1 MAKMNK
7 ISSFKSFSEL
17 REAEM
22 ADQLQQENKAKR
34 IELTA
39 KIGKILDEME
49 ITSFENLEE
58 EVRSELIEKTFG
70 LVQEGDKTKVSKK
83 EIKFHLDAFQKGDI
97 EGGDLAQAISAI
109 IFGEVKGP
117 GMESKDSEQVSE
129 ATVVMDA
136 INPDDKDFLKFLK
149 KNKVKVIDTV
159 KSGPSGHPEITMQG
173 KRKDLET
180 VLADS
185 ELGWDDPGL
194 AEFIEESVNISEA
207 VIVTGRRDAKK
218 VLTAYTKFFQKY
230 PAFADRRFAGLHL
243 GAIKTLMVSA
253 LTDANFHREA
263 AACGKAI
270 KGARLQPVYIKPIEL
285 NKTEIKVPI
294 GKVSSILDDN
304 ASLISGAASFSGL
317 GIAEGTALYLDSL
330 KYVKEAEA
338 VIACFNSTFES
349 EVTDVTEGNAFLGAR
364 AKAIEEDAEEFEF
377 EGKTY
382 PVIKESEVTEAK
394 KFYNTKEIIKIS
406 KLAGDFVLDAK
417 DEIEEL
423 AVSFGNKVPSSEL
436 EKVLTNY
443 DLDLEDV
450 HESAVT
456 EAKFVKD
463 FDKKVLKAKTKEEV
477 LKLYSNAKFFIGSS
491 NHFFGELD
499 KNLFFKAYY
508 TKGQKEFEI
517 KSIYSEK
524 GSNYVHLYNESA
536 KTVEAPEVNEAE
548 VKSDEEF
555 KEYATTVL
563 QKAFGE
569 DYDEA
574 KANEVIDGI
583 LSKCGDDYGACVGTL
598 TSSLGESVV
607 TEKTYNKKSLMKAM
621 KADDGMIQ
629 LGNGEEYIIYAY
641 GNGNDDNDDMWQDDV
656 IFALDQDGEEHEIEY
671 SDIVSYNE
679 ANADGTISDDED
691 EKREE
696 LLNRVKEQMEEL
708 LASAEFDAK
717 EIGGSFRSPG
727 IMFDIRKQLDK
738 QVKKF
743 K

>member
-17 REAEM
+17 RETEI
-22 ADQLQQENKAKR
+22 ADKLQQENKAKR
-34 IELTA
+34 LELTTR
-39 KIGKILDEME
+39 IGKILDEME

-58 EVRSELIEKTFG
+58 EVRDQLIEKSFG
-70 LVQEGDKTKVSKK
+70 LIKEGDKTKVSKK
-83 EIKFHLDAFQKGDI
+83 EIKFHLDAFKKGDI
-97 EGGDLAQAISAI
+97 EGEDLAQAISDI

-117 GMESKDSEQVSE
+117 GMESKDPEQVSE

-136 INPDDKDFLKFLK
+136 INPGDKDFLKFLK
-149 KNKVKVIDTV
+149 KNKVKIIDTV

-173 KRKDLET
+173 KRKDLEA

-230 PAFADRRFAGLHL
+230 PALADRRFTGLHL
-243 GAIKTLMVSA
+243 GAIKSLMVSA
-253 LTDANFHREA
+253 LTDANFHRES

-270 KGARLQPVYIKPIEL
+270 KGAKLQPVFIKPMEL
-285 NKTEIKVPI
+285 NKTEIKVPV
-294 GKVSSILDDN
+294 GKVASILDDN

-377 EGKTY
+377 NGKKY
-382 PVIKESEVTEAK
+382 PVIKESEEVTESDEPKCNNK
-394 KFYNTKEIIKIS
+394 KGHLYKQIDKDGTVECVHCGLRNSLSESVIKE
-406 KLAGDFVLDAK
+406 A
-417 DEIEEL
+417 EE
-423 AVSFGNKVPSSEL
+423 AE
-436 EKVLTNY
+436 EA
-443 DLDLEDV
+443 E
-450 HESAVT
+450 EVT

-463 FDKKVLKAKTKEEV
+463 FDKDVLDAETKADITT
-477 LKLYSNAKFFIGSS
+477 YYPSAKFFIGKST
-491 NHFFGELD
+491 HFFGELD

-508 TKGQKEFEI
+508 KDYVKKAGGKIDGDFKI
-517 KSIYSEK
+517 VMIYSEK
-524 GSNYVHLYNESA
+524 GSNFVPLFTREVTESVVTEA
-536 KTVEAPEVNEAE
+536 KIN
-548 VKSDEEF
+548 SDEEF

-583 LSKCGDDYGACVGTL
+583 LAKVDGDYGAAVGML

-607 TEKTYNKKSLMKAM
+607 TEKYNKKKLLKAI
-621 KADDGMIQ
+621 KNKDDMFIQ
-629 LGNGEEYIIYAY
+629 LADGTELLVYNPDS
-641 GNGNDDNDDMWQDDV
+641 NNDDNAEMWHDDV
-656 IFALDQDGEEHEIEY
+656 VFALDQDGEEHEVKY
-671 SDIVSYNE
+671 SDIAGIGESAVTE

-708 LASAEFDAK
+708 LASAELDAK
-717 EIGGSFRSPG
+717 DIGGPFRSPG

>member
-7 ISSFKSFSEL
+7 ISSFKTFSEL
-17 REAEM
+17 REAES
-22 ADQLQQENKAKR
+22 ADKLHQENKAKR
-34 IELTA
+34 LELTS
-39 KIGKILDEME
+39 KIGKVLDEME

-58 EVRSELIEKTFG
+58 EVRDKLIEKAFG
-70 LVQEGDKTKVSKK
+70 LVQEGDKAKVSKK
-83 EIKFHLDAFQKGDI
+83 EVKMHLDMFKSGDI
-97 EGGDLAQAISAI
+97 DGDDLAQAISAI

-117 GMESKDSEQVSE
+117 GMESKDAEQISE

-180 VLADS
+180 VLSDS

-230 PAFADRRFAGLHL
+230 PVFADRRFAGLHL
-243 GAIKTLMVSA
+243 GAIKSLMVSA
-253 LTDANFHREA
+253 LTDANFHRES

-285 NKTEIKVPI
+285 NKTEIKVPV

-304 ASLISGAASFSGL
+304 ASLISGAAGFSGL

-377 EGKTY
+377 NGKKY
-382 PVIKESEVTEAK
+382 PVIKESD
-394 KFYNTKEIIKIS
+394 KE
-406 KLAGDFVLDAK
+406 
-417 DEIEEL
+417 
-423 AVSFGNKVPSSEL
+423 
-436 EKVLTNY
+436 
-443 DLDLEDV
+443 
-450 HESAVT
+450 
-456 EAKFVKD
+456 
-463 FDKKVLKAKTKEEV
+463 
-477 LKLYSNAKFFIGSS
+477 
-491 NHFFGELD
+491 
-499 KNLFFKAYY
+499 
-508 TKGQKEFEI
+508 
-517 KSIYSEK
+517 SI
-524 GSNYVHLYNESA
+524 
-536 KTVEAPEVNEAE
+536 TEAE

-598 TSSLGESVV
+598 TSSLGESVITEARFVKDFNKDVLDAKTKDEVLKLYPKAEFFIGKSDHFFGELDANLFFKAYYTEGQKEFKIKSIYSEKGSNYIHLYNESVV

-629 LGNGEEYIIYAY
+629 LGNGQEYIIYAY
-641 GNGNDDNDDMWQDDV
+641 GNGNDDNDDMWKDKT
-656 IFALDQDGEEHEIEY
+656 IFALDQDGEEHEINY

-691 EKREE
+691 EKRAE
-696 LLNRVKEQMEEL
+696 LINRVKEEMEEL
-708 LASAEFDAK
+708 LASAEFDAE
-717 EIGGSFRSPG
+717 EIGGPFRSPG
-727 IMFDIRKQLDK
+727 IMADIRKLLDK
-738 QVKKF
+738 KVKKF
-743 K
+743 R

>member
-7 ISSFKSFSEL
+7 ISSFKTFSEL
-17 REAEM
+17 REAES
-22 ADQLQQENKAKR
+22 ADKLQQENKAKR
-34 IELTA
+34 LELTS
-39 KIGKILDEME
+39 KIGKVLDEME

-58 EVRSELIEKTFG
+58 EVRDKLIEKAFG
-70 LVQEGDKTKVSKK
+70 LVQEGDKAKVSKK
-83 EIKFHLDAFQKGDI
+83 EVKMHLDMFKSGDI
-97 EGGDLAQAISAI
+97 DGDDLAQAISAI

-117 GMESKDSEQVSE
+117 GMESKDAEQISE

-180 VLADS
+180 VLSDS

-230 PAFADRRFAGLHL
+230 PVFADRRFAGLHL
-243 GAIKTLMVSA
+243 GAIKSLMVSA
-253 LTDANFHREA
+253 LTDANFHRES

-270 KGARLQPVYIKPIEL
+270 KGAKLQPVYIKPIEL
-285 NKTEIKVPI
+285 NKTEIKVPV

-304 ASLISGAASFSGL
+304 ASLISGAAGFSGL

-377 EGKTY
+377 NGKKY
-382 PVIKESEVTEAK
+382 PVIKESD
-394 KFYNTKEIIKIS
+394 KE
-406 KLAGDFVLDAK
+406 
-417 DEIEEL
+417 
-423 AVSFGNKVPSSEL
+423 
-436 EKVLTNY
+436 
-443 DLDLEDV
+443 
-450 HESAVT
+450 
-456 EAKFVKD
+456 
-463 FDKKVLKAKTKEEV
+463 
-477 LKLYSNAKFFIGSS
+477 
-491 NHFFGELD
+491 
-499 KNLFFKAYY
+499 
-508 TKGQKEFEI
+508 
-517 KSIYSEK
+517 SI
-524 GSNYVHLYNESA
+524 
-536 KTVEAPEVNEAE
+536 TEAE

-598 TSSLGESVV
+598 TSSLSESVITEARFVKDFNKDVLDAKTKDEVLKLYPKAEFFIGKSDHFFGELDANLFFKAYYTEGQKEFKIKSIYSEKGSNYIHLYNESVV

-629 LGNGEEYIIYAY
+629 LGNGQEYIIYAY
-641 GNGNDDNDDMWQDDV
+641 GNGNDDNDDMWKDKT
-656 IFALDQDGEEHEIEY
+656 IFALDQDGEEHEINY

-691 EKREE
+691 EKRAE
-696 LLNRVKEQMEEL
+696 LINRVKEEMEEL
-708 LASAEFDAK
+708 LASAEFDAE
-717 EIGGSFRSPG
+717 EIGGPFRSPG
-727 IMFDIRKQLDK
+727 IMADIRKLLDK
-738 QVKKF
+738 KVKKF
-743 K
+743 R